1 MFIYW
6 HCASKLLDIKLG
18 KWVGFFFLCFIKEKI
33 LDTNIER
40 EKEFAI
46 SLFSQ

>member
-18 KWVGFFFLCFIKEKI
+18 KWVGFFLCFIKEKI
-33 LDTNIER
+33 LDTNIGR
-40 EKEFAI
+40 KKEFAI
-46 SLFSQ
+46 SLLSQ